1 MCTITVCFHTF
12 SSEARTECFSSGLRV
27 CVIAAVLPPVSQKW
41 MVHQRGGHPEVMATA
56 THPSSKASAN

>member
-27 CVIAAVLPPVSQKW
+27 CVIAAVSPPVSLKW
-41 MVHQRGGHPEVMATA
+41 MVHQAWG
-56 THPSSKASAN
+56 PS